1 MSCMICLI
9 PYNENVYVIGCG
21 SIRSDGAPI
30 EHTICNDCEITMRMT
45 SAFSNVNGKKIRVLK
60 CPQCRTLET
69 SQGERSKESLKAEL
83 DSAYTPRR
91 VLPFAS
97 YLAAPE
103 GARLLEFLP
112 LEVATYSTPII
123 RAAEERLRNHK
134 VWCENGIP
142 CGTKTKRQ
150 CKWPMGC
157 TKKVCRRCGMCV
169 SHFSSVD

>member
-1 MSCMICLI
+1 MACMVCLI

-21 SIRSDGAPI
+21 SVSSTGETI

-45 SAFSNVNGKKIRVLK
+45 SAFSNVNGKKLRVLK

-69 SQGERSKESLKAEL
+69 TQGERSKESLKAEL
-83 DSAYTPRR
+83 DSAYKHR

-97 YLAAPE
+97 YLVAPE

-112 LEVATYSTPII
+112 LATYSTPII

-134 VWCENGIP
+134 VWCQSGVP
-142 CGTKTKRQ
+142 CTTTTKTKRQ

-157 TKKVCRRCGMCV
+157 TKKVCRRCGMCA
-169 SHFSSVD
+169 SHFSSVE